1 MGYAAR
7 LRMAHDRI
15 RDTFGVKESGDQLY
29 IWHEG
34 TAIRCYQ
41 PGGTRQRNLI
51 SALLAKNNNVTVH
64 ATKEDFASVPT
75 PGQSIQFGTAL
86 ASAATFR
93 IDSVQTTELRPFYEL
108 ELVDTNQA
116 TTAA

>member
-1 MGYAAR
+1 
-7 LRMAHDRI
+7 MAHDRI

-29 IWHEG
+29 VWHLG
-34 TAIRCYQ
+34 AQIRCYQ

-51 SALLAKNNNVTVH
+51 GALLAKNNNITIH
-64 ATKEDFASVPT
+64 ATKEDFTTVPA
-75 PGQSIQFGTAL
+75 PGQTITFGTAVDT
-86 ASAATFR
+86 AATYR

-116 TTAA
+116 ATAA